1 MQKSLSPAGPRSRR
15 SIRLGA
21 IVLAFGLLAAAC
33 GSSSE
38 SSSNTINLGQE
49 PLSPSVDDVQPATPD
64 VGTLDVPFATFDGG
78 TTNLDK
84 YVGKPLV
91 VNFFA
96 AWCPNCVSEMPDFEA
111 VHQEIG
117 DSVNIV
123 GLSIDS
129 AAADALALIDR
140 TGVTY
145 DTGWDP
151 KTNAYTVFGGFAMPT
166 TVFIDSS
173 GTVVEVFS
181 GALNADALRK
191 KIEQIT

>member
-1 MQKSLSPAGPRSRR
+1 MQKSLSPAGPRSRTH
-15 SIRLGA
+15 IRLGA
-21 IVLAFGLLAAAC
+21 ILFTLGLVAAAC
-33 GSSSE
+33 GSSSG
-38 SSSNTINLGQE
+38 SGSDTIKLGQE
-49 PLSPSVDDVQPATPD
+49 PLSPSLEDVQPGTPD
-64 VGTLDVPFATFDGG
+64 VSSLDVPYLTFDGQIQ
-78 TTNLDK
+78 NLNA
-84 YVGKPLV
+84 YAGKPLV

-117 DSVNIV
+117 DAVNIV
-123 GLSIDS
+123 GLSID
-129 AAADALALIDR
+129 AKVADALGLIDR
-140 TGVTY
+140 TGITY

-151 KTNAYTVFGGFAMPT
+151 NTTTYGVFGGFAMPT